1 MEPISPCKVGV
12 LGRGAALHC
21 CVLLAVMR
29 MKATQPVCPSSVQAG
44 AGTRGPKE
52 QRGSLWFCAH
62 KQMDLW
68 LQLIDSELKC
78 YLARGGER
86 PPSALLRAAASA
98 HHEQQFKAGCGCG
111 FFSFSV
117 VALFFFMGAFFF
129 FFPFKPRSS
138 VKKTNLYGLV
148 LAWGVCSSAL
158 RGGSCCVGAAPA
170 GRAGPAP
177 ASPWL
182 WMGVLQDEGL
192 GKGMELGLWMGLEFG
207 WGWRWGRQSHFP
219 RTWGPQ
225 RGRGPGLRLL
235 EASPEQ
241 GWFLVSHLRTHL
253 RTNTALHPGDRAWG
267 LTAAWC

>member
-129 FFPFKPRSS
+129 FFPLQTKIVCKENKP
-138 VKKTNLYGLV
+138 LWPGAGL
-148 LAWGVCSSAL
+148 G
-158 RGGSCCVGAAPA
+158 
-170 GRAGPAP
+170 
-177 ASPWL
+177 
-182 WMGVLQDEGL
+182 GVLLCTEGWKL
-192 GKGMELGLWMGLEFG
+192 LCWSCSCRESRSCSCLTVAVDG
-207 WGWRWGRQSHFP
+207 
-219 RTWGPQ
+219 GP
-225 RGRGPGLRLL
+225 PG
-235 EASPEQ
+235 
-241 GWFLVSHLRTHL
+241 
-253 RTNTALHPGDRAWG
+253 
-267 LTAAWC
+267 